1 MQKQEQ
7 TQAQREWQMA
17 TTTMTTTQETQSKD
31 VKMDIEARQIKHRI
45 QKAIPNPNPVSS
57 VAMLAEMNDT
67 RTQTRI

>member
-17 TTTMTTTQETQSKD
+17 TTTMTTTQKTQSKN
-31 VKMDIEARQIKHRI
+31 VKMDIQTRQMKYRM

-67 RTQTRI
+67 GTQTRI